1 MALTPNPSPVST
13 VVFQKFAE
21 GLELSAFAVYNVL
34 LIAAFR
40 KKGQGWKILAGLLLA
55 LEFWWLTIGS
65 NGLLFQ
71 SMAQSAQNL
80 FNWTHSA

>member
-1 MALTPNPSPVST
+1 MAVNPSPAST
-13 VVFQKFAE
+13 TAFQKFAE
-21 GLELSAFAVYNVL
+21 GLELAAFALFNIL